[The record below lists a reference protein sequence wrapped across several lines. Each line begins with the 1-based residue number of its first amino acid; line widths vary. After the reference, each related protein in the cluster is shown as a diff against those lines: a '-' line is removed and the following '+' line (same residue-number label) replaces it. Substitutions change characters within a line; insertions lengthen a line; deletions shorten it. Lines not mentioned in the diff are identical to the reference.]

1 MRQQKR
7 EGTIGV
13 DYNASLDGD
22 VNHDLNQY
30 PYPFDDEVV
39 DKVYI
44 DNCLEHLD
52 SPLKVME
59 EIYRILKLGGEVEVI
74 VPYFRSSSAFID
86 PTHVHFFTVNSF
98 AYYDPKS
105 EIYKRYG
112 YTHVK
117 FSVLKIIFHENL
129 ISGTLKKLVVK
140 FANKHLDIYER
151 YFSHL
156 MPLDEIS
163 FHLKKIK

>member
-1 MRQQKR
+1 MENDLKLKKIVLDLGCGNKKR

-59 EIYRILKLGGEVEVI
+59 EIYRILKLVE
-74 VPYFRSSSAFID
+74 
-86 PTHVHFFTVNSF
+86 
-98 AYYDPKS
+98 K
-105 EIYKRYG
+105 
-112 YTHVK
+112 
-117 FSVLKIIFHENL
+117 LKLLSH
-129 ISGTLKKLVVK
+129 ISDHQALL
-140 FANKHLDIYER
+140 
-151 YFSHL
+151 
-156 MPLDEIS
+156 
-163 FHLKKIK
+163 